1 MSPSYSSNI
10 SRSQFELIRPILESA
25 RRSTRPRTLDL
36 YDVFCAILYVLKSG
50 CQWRMLPHDFPKWT
64 SCYYYFRIW
73 SEKKS
78 ASTSSVL
85 EDVLKNIG
93 IKDAYQGR

>member
-50 CQWRMLPHDFPKWT
+50 CQWRMLTHDFPNWT
-64 SCYYYFRIW
+64 SCYYYFSIW
-73 SEKKS
+73 SEKQS
-78 ASTSSVL
+78 TSTSSVL

>member
-50 CQWRMLPHDFPKWT
+50 CQWLMLPHDFPNWT
-64 SCYYYFRIW
+64 SCYYYFLSLIH
-73 SEKKS
+73 
-78 ASTSSVL
+78 
-85 EDVLKNIG
+85 I
-93 IKDAYQGR
+93 